1 MMGDNNK
8 VNRPATGK
16 KVSYVYLD
24 VLIGMFVG
32 YILWLL
38 LSRLTS
44 PDVIGVASTVI
55 SVSTIFSIIADLGAN
70 RGSTLFLGKSFL
82 EGHIDE
88 AKILIKASL
97 LIITFGILVSGLLI
111 VIFRDLILPDVSIG
125 LILISIL
132 LLGFAAIYNLMRS
145 FIIASLQTQL
155 LPLVTIIS
163 SATKTVLTIILILI
177 GTGAIGITVGY
188 LSAYISAS
196 ILFFFLLSKM
206 MKPGSELSTLSFYR
220 VCKKILYAGIVSWVP
235 KVMAIIGSRLG
246 TVVVFGFE
254 GANQAGLYFIA
265 FSIYYVTVA
274 ITDSL
279 YSVLLPILGAMSDR
293 RKRMVWQAMKLNLVV
308 TVTIASAAIAYSDD
322 IMMLFGTHYIDA
334 SMTLKILLLSVLPFT
349 FNIAIGTLVYS
360 YGNYWQVLAL
370 GLASSVPRIIFYFV
384 FVPMYG
390 NNGAALSFTL
400 GSIIGFV
407 VSLVVAK
414 KIGMS
419 MFWKELV
426 PIVAI
431 PAGISFATAYL
442 MVSFN
447 LGIPIIIVFS
457 LASFIAFGIL
467 SKSDINYYLAIL
479 PTKIQ
484 KPLDKIVNKFFP

>member
-1 MMGDNNK
+1 MIGDNN
-8 VNRPATGK
+8 VNRPGTGK

-32 YILWLL
+32 YILWVL

-44 PDVIGVASTVI
+44 PDVIGVASAVI
-55 SVSTIFSIIADLGAN
+55 SVSTIFSIIADLGAY
-70 RGSTLFLGKSFL
+70 RGSTIFLGKSFS

-97 LIITFGILVSGLLI
+97 LIITFGIFVSGLLI

-155 LPLVTIIS
+155 LPLVSIIS
-163 SATKTVLTIILILI
+163 SSTKTVLTIILILI

-196 ILFFFLLSKM
+196 ILFFFFLARSLESRN
-206 MKPGSELSTLSFYR
+206 EVSTVSLYR
-220 VCKKILYAGIVSWVP
+220 GCKKILYAGIVSWIP
-235 KVMAIIGSRLG
+235 RVMAVIGSRLG
-246 TVVVFGFE
+246 IVVLFGIE
-254 GANQAGLYFIA
+254 GANQTGLYFIA
-265 FSIYYVTVA
+265 FSIYSVILA

-279 YSVLLPILGAMSDR
+279 YSVLLPILSAMSDR
-293 RKRMVWQAMKLNLVV
+293 RKRLVWQAMKLSLVV

-322 IMMLFGTHYIDA
+322 IMMLFGTHYVDA
-334 SMTLKILLLSVLPFT
+334 SMTLKILLLSVVPFT
-349 FNIAIGTLVYS
+349 FNIAISTLVYS
-360 YGNYWQVLAL
+360 YGNYRQVLAL

-400 GSIIGFV
+400 GSIIAFV

-414 KIGMS
+414 KIGML

-431 PAGISFATAYL
+431 PAGISFTTAYL
-442 MVSFN
+442 MVSFI

>member
-1 MMGDNNK
+1 
-8 VNRPATGK
+8 
-16 KVSYVYLD
+16 
-24 VLIGMFVG
+24 MFVG
-32 YILWLL
+32 YLLWLL
-38 LSRLTS
+38 LSRLTT

-55 SVSTIFSIIADLGAN
+55 SVSIIFSIIADLGAY
-70 RGSTLFLGKSFL
+70 RGSTIFLGKSFL

-111 VIFRDLILPDVSIG
+111 VIFRDLLLPDVSIG
-125 LILISIL
+125 LVLISIL
-132 LLGFAAIYNLMRS
+132 MLGFAAIYNLMRS

-155 LPLVTIIS
+155 LPLVSIIS
-163 SATKTVLTIILILI
+163 SATKAVLTIILILI

-196 ILFFFLLSKM
+196 ILFFFFLANSLESRN
-206 MKPGSELSTLSFYR
+206 EVSTLSLHHG
-220 VCKKILYAGIVSWVP
+220 CKKILYAGIVSWLP
-235 KVMAIIGSRLG
+235 RVMAVIGSRLG
-246 TVVVFGFE
+246 TVVLFAIE

-265 FSIYYVTVA
+265 YSIYSVTLA
-274 ITDSL
+274 IIDSL
-279 YSVLLPILGAMSDR
+279 YSVLLPILSAMSDR
-293 RKRMVWQAMKLNLVV
+293 RKRLVWQAMKLSLVV

-322 IMMLFGTHYIDA
+322 IMMLFGTHYVDA

-360 YGNYWQVLAL
+360 YGNYRQVLAL

-390 NNGAALSFTL
+390 INGAALSFTL
-400 GSIIGFV
+400 GSIIAFV

-414 KIGMS
+414 KIGMF
-419 MFWKELV
+419 MFWKKLV
-426 PIVAI
+426 PIVVI
-431 PAGISFATAYL
+431 PAGISLTTAYL
-442 MVSFN
+442 MVSYI

-457 LASFIAFGIL
+457 LASFIALGIL

>member
-1 MMGDNNK
+1 MLGGNSK
-8 VNRPATGK
+8 VNRPGTGK
-16 KVSYVYLD
+16 KVSYVYVD
-24 VLIGMFVG
+24 ILIGMFVG
-32 YILWLL
+32 YLLWLL
-38 LSRLTS
+38 LSRLTT

-55 SVSTIFSIIADLGAN
+55 TVSTIFSTIADLGAY
-70 RGSTLFLGKSFL
+70 RGSTIFLGKSFS

-97 LIITFGILVSGLLI
+97 LIITFGILVSGLVL
-111 VIFRDLILPDVSIG
+111 VIFRELILPDVSIG

-132 LLGFAAIYNLMRS
+132 MLAFTAIYYLMRS
-145 FIIASLQTQL
+145 FIIASLQTHL

-163 SATKTVLTIILILI
+163 SSTKTVLTIILILI

-196 ILFFFLLSKM
+196 ILFFFFLAKSLESRN
-206 MKPGSELSTLSFYR
+206 EVSTLSLYHA
-220 VCKKILYAGIVSWVP
+220 CKKILYAGIVSWLP
-235 KVMAIIGSRLG
+235 RLMAVIGSRLG
-246 TVVVFGFE
+246 IVVLFGIE

-265 FSIYYVTVA
+265 FSIYSVILA

-279 YSVLLPILGAMSDR
+279 YSVLLPILSAMSDR
-293 RKRMVWQAMKLNLVV
+293 RKRLVWQAMKLSLVV
-308 TVTIASAAIAYSDD
+308 TVTMASVAIAYSDD
-322 IMMLFGTHYIDA
+322 IMMLFGTHYVDA

-360 YGNYWQVLAL
+360 YGNYWQVLSL

-400 GSIIGFV
+400 GSIIAFV

-414 KIGMS
+414 KIGML
-419 MFWKELV
+419 MFWKKLV
-426 PIVAI
+426 PIVVI
-431 PAGISFATAYL
+431 PAGISFATAYF
-442 MVSFN
+442 MVSYI

-457 LASFIAFGIL
+457 LASFIALRIL
-467 SKSDINYYLAIL
+467 SKSDINYYLDIL

-484 KPLDKIVNKFFP
+484 KPLGKIVNKFLP

>member
-1 MMGDNNK
+1 MIGGNSK
-8 VNRPATGK
+8 VSSGAGK
-16 KVSYVYLD
+16 KASYVYVD

-32 YILWLL
+32 YFLWLL
-38 LSRLTS
+38 LSRLTT

-55 SVSTIFSIIADLGAN
+55 SVSTIFTIIADLGAS

-88 AKILIKASL
+88 SKILIKASL
-97 LIITFGILVSGLLI
+97 LIITFGILASGILI
-111 VIFRDLILPDVSIG
+111 LVFRDFIFPDISFG

-132 LLGFAAIYNLMRS
+132 MLGFAAIYNLVRF
-145 FIIASLQTQL
+145 FIIAALQTQL
-155 LPLVTIIS
+155 LPLVSIIS

-188 LSAYISAS
+188 LSAYISGS

-206 MKPGSELSTLSFYR
+206 LKPGSELYTFSLYR
-220 VCKKILYAGIVSWVP
+220 DCKKILYAGIVSWVP
-235 KVMAIIGSRLG
+235 KVMTIMGARLG
-246 TVVVFGFE
+246 TIVVFGIA

-265 FSIYYVTVA
+265 FSIYYVTVS

-293 RKRMVWQAMKLNLVV
+293 RKRLVWQATKLSLVV
-308 TVTIASAAIAYSDD
+308 TLTIASAAIAYSDD
-322 IMMLFGTHYIDA
+322 IMMLFGTHYVDA
-334 SMTLKILLLSVLPFT
+334 SMTLKILLLSVFPFT
-349 FNIAIGTLVYS
+349 LNVGIGTLVYS
-360 YGNYWQVLAL
+360 YGNYRQVLAL

-384 FVPMYG
+384 FVPIYG

-400 GSIIGFV
+400 GSIIGLV

-414 KIGMS
+414 KVGMF

-426 PIVAI
+426 PIVVI
-431 PAGISFATAYL
+431 PAAISFTTAYL
-442 MVSFN
+442 MISYLV
-447 LGIPIIIVFS
+447 GIPIIIVFS
-457 LASFIAFGIL
+457 LATFIAIGIL